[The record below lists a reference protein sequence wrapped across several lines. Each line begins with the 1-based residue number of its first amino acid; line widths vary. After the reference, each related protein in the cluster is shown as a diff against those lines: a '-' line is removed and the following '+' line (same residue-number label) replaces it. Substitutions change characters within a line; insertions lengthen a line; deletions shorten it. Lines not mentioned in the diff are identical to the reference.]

1 MTEFKQNDL
10 ILNSK
15 IDDTEILASEN
26 SVDSLKAEIKLTNIG
41 TPILDKSAKISITE
55 SEKFKNY
62 NIENLQ
68 NIIKNPNANES
79 EWLDAAHNLNDL
91 ELIQKNKLKINL
103 RKKMLF
109 YATFLAITGALMIG
123 YLQWQNYIVQEKIT
137 NKKFASSAANIK
149 SPDFKPYMKAL
160 QKAIHHYWKCD
171 KLPHVIVTS
180 FRISKTGEISGIKL
194 ERMSKNSNEDA
205 SAIQAIIDA
214 MPQLPPLPPGSPNY
228 VDITFTFESKSIK

>member
-68 NIIKNPNANES
+68 NIIKRFGK
-79 EWLDAAHNLNDL
+79 EW
-91 ELIQKNKLKINL
+91 
-103 RKKMLF
+103 R
-109 YATFLAITGALMIG
+109 
-123 YLQWQNYIVQEKIT
+123 
-137 NKKFASSAANIK
+137 
-149 SPDFKPYMKAL
+149 
-160 QKAIHHYWKCD
+160 
-171 KLPHVIVTS
+171 
-180 FRISKTGEISGIKL
+180 
-194 ERMSKNSNEDA
+194 
-205 SAIQAIIDA
+205 
-214 MPQLPPLPPGSPNY
+214 
-228 VDITFTFESKSIK
+228 